1 MTTKSQVKT
10 AARTA
15 RHARI
20 RAKVKG
26 TSTRPR
32 LAVFRSN
39 TALYAQIINDE
50 TSTTLVALDTRKV
63 SGTTPKEKAVTMAGT
78 LAVAAKKAGVEQVVF
93 DRGGFPY
100 QGTIAAF
107 ADAARAAGLSF

>member
-1 MTTKSQVKT
+1 MINKSQQKT
-10 AARTA
+10 AMRTA

-20 RAKVKG
+20 RAKVHG
-26 TSTRPR
+26 TAERPR

-39 TALYAQIINDE
+39 IALYAQIINDDAG
-50 TSTTLVALDTRKV
+50 TTLVAADTRKV
-63 SGTTPKEKAVTMAGT
+63 KGATTRERAIAMASDIAAT
-78 LAVAAKKAGVEQVVF
+78 AKKAGIEAVVF

-107 ADAARAAGLSF
+107 AEAAREAGLVF